1 MNVQIEVVDNFFDK
15 ELHDKIFNTLRESK
29 WSYSGGTMR
38 NPFWHADDLEKNEFF
53 NQYLHDIIVQ
63 KLNLTNAKCMRIY
76 ANGQTGNMNGEPH
89 TDDGHL
95 TFLYFANQ
103 IWNVDWDGHLAFL
116 NVTGKKYNG
125 DEFGNVDQSWLDWI
139 YTASPEDEIEKVI
152 TYKPNRAVLFP
163 SDIVHYAMAP
173 HRFFT
178 GLRISLAYKF
188 FLY

>member
-89 TDDGHL
+89 TADGPL

-125 DEFGNVDQSWLDWI
+125 DEYGNVDQSWLDWI
-139 YTASPEDEIEKVI
+139 YTASPDDEIEKVI
-152 TYKPNRAVLFP
+152 TYKPNRGVLFP

-173 HRFFT
+173 HRFFS
-178 GLRISLAYKF
+178 GLRMSLAYKF